1 MAKLSPLAAAALLAA
16 AIVPGA
22 AQEWPT
28 RPISMIV
35 PYAAGGP
42 PDVIARIIAPGM
54 SESLGVQ
61 VVVENVSGA
70 GGITGTARVARAAP
84 DGYTFLLGA
93 AGVLSQ
99 NQTLYR
105 HPPYNSVTDFAPVGL
120 IALTPAILVARPNFP
135 AGNLNEFIAYA
146 KANQAK
152 LFFGSGGA
160 GSGGH
165 IACLLLNTAIGVTV
179 THVPYRGSPRPDLM
193 AGRLDY
199 MCDFSSTAL
208 PEIEAKQVKAI
219 AVLARE
225 RVAMLPDLPTGDE
238 QGLANFDATGW
249 YAFVAPARTPE
260 PIVRR
265 LNKAMSDALD
275 GPVASERYRRL
286 GNTVAAPAQRSPEYL
301 GQFIRNEIDK
311 WAGPIRAS
319 GVVME

>member
-1 MAKLSPLAAAALLAA
+1 MSMLRTVAAAAALLAA
-16 AIVPGA
+16 DAPAA

-28 RPISMIV
+28 RPISMVV

-84 DGYTFLLGA
+84 DGHTFLLGA

-99 NQTLYR
+99 NQTLYK
-105 HPPYNSVTDFAPVGL
+105 HPPYNSTTDFAPVGL
-120 IALTPAILVARPNFP
+120 IALTPAILVTRPNFP
-135 AGNLNEFIAYA
+135 ASDLHEFIAYA

-152 LFFGSGGA
+152 LLFGSGGA

-219 AVLARE
+219 AVLAHE

-260 PIVRR
+260 RIVRR

-275 GPVASERYRRL
+275 GPVASERYKRL
-286 GNTVAAPAQRSPEYL
+286 GNTVAPPLQRSPEYL
-301 GQFIRNEIDK
+301 GAFIRSEIDK

-319 GVVME
+319 GVSLE